1 MKKKNKELDV
11 DSIGNQEQEI
21 TLEEKKQISDFI
33 RQQKA
38 KKLQRVKKPKIAQ

>member
-11 DSIGNQEQEI
+11 DSIGTQEQEI

-33 RQQKA
+33 RQQKT
-38 KKLQRVKKPKIAQ
+38 KKLQRTKKPKVAQ

>member
-33 RQQKA
+33 RQQKVKKLRPA
-38 KKLQRVKKPKIAQ
+38 KKAKVAQ